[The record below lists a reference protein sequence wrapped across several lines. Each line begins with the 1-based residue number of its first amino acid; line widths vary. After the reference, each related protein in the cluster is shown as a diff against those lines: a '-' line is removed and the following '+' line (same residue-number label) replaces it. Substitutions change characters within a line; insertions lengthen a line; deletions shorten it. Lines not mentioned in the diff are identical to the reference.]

1 MRCEKSFCQQPQK
14 KHHLSHISVTF
25 GPAQNTTASLDFGGI
40 GQDSLA
46 AKRGHILQSERS
58 KKERKKNQKSKKKKK
73 KSSVFSFKPSASKR
87 SISAVC
93 CNGASCGET
102 RVNPATARRR
112 ARLSISNKQQE
123 DKVGGSGRADD

>member
-73 KSSVFSFKPSASKR
+73 KIIRVFFQTERIEKVHKRCMLQRRKLRRNKSEPGDGEKESETEHFKQ
-87 SISAVC
+87 
-93 CNGASCGET
+93 
-102 RVNPATARRR
+102 TA
-112 ARLSISNKQQE
+112 
-123 DKVGGSGRADD
+123 GRQSWW